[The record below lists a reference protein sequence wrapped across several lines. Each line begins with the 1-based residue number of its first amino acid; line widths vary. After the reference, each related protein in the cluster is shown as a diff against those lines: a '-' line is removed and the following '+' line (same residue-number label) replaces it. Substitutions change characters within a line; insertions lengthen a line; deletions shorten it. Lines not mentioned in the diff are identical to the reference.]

1 MTLKEMIGNLFNII
15 LIKITSGMIIHNER
29 DYEDIDDLEEFQ
41 NTTSIAY
48 LCLVIGGVLIG
59 LGI

>member
-1 MTLKEMIGNLFNII
+1 
-15 LIKITSGMIIHNER
+15 MIIHNER